1 MVDTTIRNIKDY
13 VGDEVRIK
21 GWLANKR
28 SSGKILFL
36 QIRDGSG
43 FIQGVVVKQEVSEDT
58 FDSCKSLTQ
67 ESSIIVTG
75 TVRADKRSHSGY
87 ELSVTGIKVVSIA
100 QEYPITKKDHGTD
113 FLMDYRHLWLRSRKQ
128 FAILSIRAEIT
139 KACRDFLDGRG
150 FTLIESP
157 IITPSTCE
165 GTSDLFDID
174 YFGKKAYLSQTG
186 QLYAEAAAMAFGKV
200 YTFGPTFRAE
210 KSKTRRHLNEFW
222 MLEPEVAFYNQDDNM
237 KLQEDMIEFAVQK
250 VLENRKYELKLL
262 ERDVTG
268 LEKIKAPF
276 PRITYTKAIQML
288 QEHGDDIK
296 WGDDFGAPHEIY
308 LSEQFEGKPVF
319 VTNYPKKCKA
329 FYMEPDADEPDT
341 VKCDDLLYPGFGEII
356 GGSERIHD
364 LDLLLSRIKE
374 EKLPQEIYE
383 WYIDLRRYGS
393 VPHSGFGLG
402 IERLVTC
409 VCGIDHLREAIP
421 FARTLN
427 RVTP

>member
-1 MVDTTIRNIKDY
+1 
-13 VGDEVRIK
+13 
-21 GWLANKR
+21 
-28 SSGKILFL
+28 
-36 QIRDGSG
+36 
-43 FIQGVVVKQEVSEDT
+43 
-58 FDSCKSLTQ
+58 
-67 ESSIIVTG
+67 
-75 TVRADKRSHSGY
+75 HSGY

-165 GTSDLFDID
+165 GTSDLFEID
-174 YFGKKAYLSQTG
+174 YFGRKAYLSQTG